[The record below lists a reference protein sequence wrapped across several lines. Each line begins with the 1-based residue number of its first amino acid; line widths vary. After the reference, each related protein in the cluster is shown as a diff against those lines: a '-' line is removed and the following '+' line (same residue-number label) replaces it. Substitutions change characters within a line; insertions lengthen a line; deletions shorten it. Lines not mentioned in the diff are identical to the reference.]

1 MAAAPS
7 AAEAPTDA
15 PGVSW
20 FRLGP
25 VLVPVRRRSRRLAVT
40 LIAAILVLG
49 ALTLALGDLGLGP
62 AELVALFQGDMSSST
77 RFVLERLRG
86 PRLLV
91 AVGVGIALGISG
103 ALFQTVT
110 RNPLGS
116 PDVLGLAAGAGAG
129 VAVVTLMAPGVSTPV
144 GAVIGAA
151 IAIGLVYLSTGLGFA
166 SPARVIIT
174 GIGVAAMAT
183 AVTQYVVAV
192 VLRDHG
198 SQLAAYIAGS
208 LNSRSMGHAALIG
221 AALLVLLPIVAAW
234 STRLQLMDLGDEV
247 AEGLGASAVGTR
259 TAAIVLSTVLA
270 AAAVAVSGPIAFVAL
285 TAPHIAR
292 RMSRAPGPNLVLAG
306 LTGAVIMLAADLLA
320 QQVFDGLPVGII
332 TAGVGGLYLGY
343 LLVTEWKKASA

>member
-1 MAAAPS
+1 MATS
-7 AAEAPTDA
+7 SDL
-15 PGVSW
+15 SW
-20 FRLGP
+20 FRMGP
-25 VLVPVRRRSRRLAVT
+25 VLVPVRHRSRRLA
-40 LIAAILVLG
+40 LVLG
-49 ALTLALGDLGLGP
+49 AVILVLAAVTLALGDLGLGP
-62 AELVALFQGDMSSST
+62 AEVLAAVQGEMSAST

-91 AVGVGIALGISG
+91 AIGVGVALGVSG

-129 VAVVTLMAPGVSTPV
+129 VAVASLMAPGLSTPV
-144 GAVIGAA
+144 GAVLGAA
-151 IAIGLVYLSTGLGFA
+151 LAIGLVYVSTGLGFA

-174 GIGVAAMAT
+174 GIAVAAMAT

-208 LNSRSMGHAALIG
+208 LNSRSLGHAAIIG
-221 AALLVLLPIVAAW
+221 VALVVLLPLVGLW
-234 STRLQLMDLGDEV
+234 STRLQLMDLGDDV
-247 AEGLGASAVGTR
+247 AEGLGGSAVGTR
-259 TAAIVLSTVLA
+259 TAAIVLSTLLA
-270 AAAVAVSGPIAFVAL
+270 ASAVAVSGPIAFVAL

-292 RMSRAPGPNLVLAG
+292 RLSRAPGPNLVLAG

-332 TAGVGGLYLGY
+332 TAGVGGIYLGY
-343 LLVTEWKKASA
+343 LLVTEWKKASV

>member
-1 MAAAPS
+1 MAHS
-7 AAEAPTDA
+7 VT
-15 PGVSW
+15 W
-20 FRLGP
+20 YRLGP
-25 VLVPVRRRSRRLAVT
+25 VLLPVRRRSRRLALMLV
-40 LIAAILVLG
+40 AAVVLL
-49 ALTLALGDLGLGP
+49 AAVTLALGDLGLGP
-62 AELVALFQGDMSSST
+62 VDVVAAVQGEMSAST

-91 AVGVGIALGISG
+91 AIGVGVALGVSG

-129 VAVVTLMAPGVSTPV
+129 VAVATLMAPGLSTPV
-144 GAVIGAA
+144 GAVLGAGA
-151 IAIGLVYLSTGLGFA
+151 AIGLVYVSTGLGFA

-174 GIGVAAMAT
+174 GIAVAAMAT

-208 LNSRSMGHAALIG
+208 LNSRSLGHAAIIG
-221 AALLVLLPIVAAW
+221 VALLVLLPVVGWW
-234 STRLQLMDLGDEV
+234 STRLQLMDLGDDV
-247 AEGLGASAVGTR
+247 AEGLGGSAVGTR
-259 TAAIVLSTVLA
+259 TAAIVLSTLLA
-270 AAAVAVSGPIAFVAL
+270 ASAVAVSGPIAFVAL

-292 RMSRAPGPNLVLAG
+292 RLSRAPGPNLVLAG

-332 TAGVGGLYLGY
+332 TAGVGGAYLGY
-343 LLVTEWKKASA
+343 LLVTEWKKTSI